1 MIVKFFEIDKKNLK
15 NNKYFLLYGNNK
27 GLIEETLEKNIKT
40 SLIGSILKYDESEL
54 IKDYETFIEGISNKS
69 FFDKE
74 KIIIIYRATDK
85 IFQIIKEIIEN
96 NIKDISIILISETLE
111 KKSKLRNYFEKDKR
125 TICIPFYEDNKQSLN
140 IVALNFL
147 KEKKISLSQENINL
161 IVERSRGDRINI
173 YNELEKIENF
183 LKNKKKIETTD
194 ILKLTNLSQN
204 FDFSELVNSTL
215 AKEKK
220 KTFYILNEN
229 NFAIEDSILII
240 KIFIHKLKRL
250 LKIKAQMMNKE
261 NIESVLLNFKPPI
274 FWKEKDVVKKQIKIL
289 DYNKIENLLIETSN
303 IELLLKKNPTLS
315 INIVTNFIIEQTV

>member
-96 NIKDISIILISETLE
+96 NITDISIILISETLE